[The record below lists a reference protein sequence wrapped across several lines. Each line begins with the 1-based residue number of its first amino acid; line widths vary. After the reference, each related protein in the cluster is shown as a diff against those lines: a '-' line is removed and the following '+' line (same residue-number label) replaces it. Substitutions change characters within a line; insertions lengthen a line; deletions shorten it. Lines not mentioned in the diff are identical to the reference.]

1 MSFFSTV
8 QTQRGNLRRLR
19 KQVRSLK
26 EAGSANAA
34 PYCQKYA
41 VNTVRSCTDWQQT
54 ALASRLFTD
63 TGTTS
68 MISKIG
74 AAWTTS
80 ALLLIIALSSVPVLL
95 QSLARLNA
103 TVKTCGRP
111 DAKLQMD

>member
-1 MSFFSTV
+1 
-8 QTQRGNLRRLR
+8 
-19 KQVRSLK
+19 
-26 EAGSANAA
+26 
-34 PYCQKYA
+34 
-41 VNTVRSCTDWQQT
+41 
-54 ALASRLFTD
+54 
-63 TGTTS
+63 